1 MKNTFAPFLMALMVA
16 PSVGRAAVPE
26 RAPAESGTPAPPSTS
41 PAPPAESTSP
51 EPPMAANPPAPP
63 APAPPAEPP
72 GAARASETLGPAAAP
87 PPETA
92 ADSVAGTELTT
103 ADIGG
108 LDDLSLESLLNIQ
121 VSSASFFVLPAEKV
135 PNTSYKLDMKTFSR
149 LPVRTLAGLLDVT
162 VPGLFV
168 GNDRF
173 LGPVLAQRGAMT
185 DSNAKTVVML
195 DGQNL
200 NQRFA
205 HGYNMAFALPLLGDV
220 DTVEVIQGPG
230 AILYGSGSIS
240 GFVNMLP
247 KSGSTSPGLTL
258 TTELGALD
266 VATTAQASYG
276 LTYGPRK
283 ANDLFV
289 YAGVARAGGF
299 VPAEHDWT
307 LGRGVDL
314 SSDRQGGL
322 QPSGKVTVNWR
333 DGHLR
338 VKGQYVDMWSTQSA
352 GISGEQPTGWH
363 EAYLALRPEY
373 AIPLT
378 STQELTLVGSL
389 LLHES
394 GFTTRDGRELLAT
407 IPTTDTVGDTQK
419 RLPYTGRESSYSARL
434 VYRLQAF
441 ARQKIAAGL
450 EAATREFT
458 GNKAW
463 FYPVPRD
470 LAFDSL
476 SRWNEY
482 SAFVEDVLDWG
493 ALLAVAGLRY
503 DLVDLRGGY
512 FVARDSYDVMPKDR
526 VSQVSPRLSLAYQ
539 LGHGLSTRV
548 AFQRGFRVADAND
561 LQENRRLAGPNNRY
575 WTPVGQF
582 GGPTWTAPPAVVTPE
597 TVDSLELNVHGQKTF
612 RSFNLIGDVN
622 GYYSRFEHYIIY
634 DVGNRNAL
642 SPFGAVGGEVV
653 GKVQT
658 IRGDMAQLSYAY
670 SRPVGL
676 DAATAQEIQLTDASR
691 SSWRLYYP
699 HQIKLSGALVVPG
712 FAKAL
717 SIGGAARYYSGLPAW
732 SQAMALAATADPT
745 WNESARTKPLVAV
758 SASAF
763 YDVTPKVQLKLVVE
777 NSYHNGTPVADLY
790 AGHPELTAVGLDQR
804 LYYLTLV
811 ARVD

>member
-1 MKNTFAPFLMALMVA
+1 MNNTVARLLTALAVA
-16 PSVGRAAVPE
+16 LSSARAGAQEQEEKPVPPQGAAAV
-26 RAPAESGTPAPPSTS
+26 APAEKPAEDTS
-41 PAPPAESTSP
+41 PAGPATGAS
-51 EPPMAANPPAPP
+51 
-63 APAPPAEPP
+63 AEPP
-72 GAARASETLGPAAAP
+72 ASGAAPASPAAQGL
-87 PPETA
+87 PESP
-92 ADSVAGTELTT
+92 ADGDASSDATTES
-103 ADIGG
+103 GG
-108 LDDLSLESLLNIQ
+108 IDDLSLESLLNVQ
-121 VSSASFFVLPAEKV
+121 VRSASFFVLPAEKV
-135 PNTSYKLDMKTFSR
+135 PNTSYQLDAKTFSR
-149 LPVRTLAGLLDVT
+149 LPVRTLAGLLDAT

-173 LGPVLAQRGAMT
+173 VGPVLAQRGAMT

-205 HGYNMAFALPLLGDV
+205 HGYNMALALPLLGDI
-220 DTVEVIQGPG
+220 DKVEVIQGPG

-258 TTELGALD
+258 TTELGAFD
-266 VATTAQASYG
+266 VATTAQATYG

-283 ANDLFV
+283 ANDLFL
-289 YAGVARAGGF
+289 YAGLARAGGF

-307 LGRGVDL
+307 QGRGVDL
-314 SSDRQGGL
+314 SNDRQGGL
-322 QPSGKVTVNWR
+322 QPSGKVTLNWH

-352 GISGEQPTGWH
+352 GTSGEQPTGWH

-378 STQELTLVGSL
+378 STQELSLVGSL
-389 LLHES
+389 MLHES

-407 IPTTDTVGDTQK
+407 IPTAAAAGDTQK
-419 RLPYTGRESSYSARL
+419 RLPYTGRESNYAARL
-434 VYRLQAF
+434 IYRLQTF
-441 ARQKIAAGL
+441 ARQKIAAGA
-450 EAATREFT
+450 EVATREFT

-463 FYPVPRD
+463 FSAVPRD
-470 LAFDSL
+470 RAFDSL

-482 SAFVEDVLDWG
+482 SAFAEDVLDYG

-503 DLVDLRGGY
+503 DLVDFRGGY

-526 VSQVSPRLSLAYQ
+526 VSQISPRLSLAYQ
-539 LGHGLSTRV
+539 LVHGLSTRI
-548 AFQRGFRVADAND
+548 AYQRGFRVADAND
-561 LQENRRLAGPNNRY
+561 LQENRRLAGPSNRY

-582 GGPTWTAPPAVVTPE
+582 GGPTWTAPPAVVAPE
-597 TVDSLELNVHGQKTF
+597 TVDSLELNVHGQRTF
-612 RSFNLIGDVN
+612 RAFNLIGDLN

-642 SPFGAVGGEVV
+642 SPFGSIGGEIV

-658 IRGDMAQLSYAY
+658 NRGDMAQLSYAY

-676 DAATAQEIQLTDASR
+676 DVSTAQEIQLTNAQR

-712 FAKAL
+712 FARAL
-717 SIGGAARYYSGLPAW
+717 SVGAAARYYSALPAW
-732 SQAMALAATADPT
+732 TQAEALAATADPT
-745 WNESARTKPLVAV
+745 WDERARSRALIAA
-758 SASAF
+758 SASAI
-763 YDVTPKVQLKLVVE
+763 YEVTPRVQLKLVVE
-777 NSYHNGTPVADLY
+777 NSYHNGTPVVDLY

-804 LYYLTLV
+804 LYYFTLV
-811 ARVD
+811 AKVD